1 MELPGHVATIGR
13 DPSSDLV
20 LNDPKCSRRHAVIE
34 SSADGITVRD
44 SGSANGIF
52 VNGRKSERS
61 RLREGDAI
69 KLGDVVVTLLPD
81 PAAGTVVMADLES
94 LGLRAPAGREPDA
107 ERTIPEV
114 PSSELPAPVVRPA
127 VSTFAAVNAPAAD
140 APADGAERPS
150 PGASPTRPLTVAV
163 LAGLWALSVPL
174 YVVAGFALAW
184 QMRGVGR
191 AATAIAFLALALVAA
206 VMAVG
211 LWQGRRWSH
220 QVQIAVAALGLFLCP
235 FTVASIAVLVYMLR
249 PSVRWH
255 FSGRA
260 GRAPEG
266 GQSEPLFAGALLAA
280 VVLGVLLTGGL
291 TLLARTGWT
300 GTRAFRRTPGEEA
313 VALEQLKAVA
323 AAEDAFH
330 SVCNTGYG
338 DLLALREPAS
348 VIADY
353 PADGPAFLRGPSF
366 DEAEREGYRYSL
378 TVSQEMPAASGCPTR
393 RFRHFV
399 YSATPLGAG
408 RSLAVSSDG
417 VVRAAEGRAATPD
430 DAPAE

>member
-1 MELPGHVATIGR
+1 
-13 DPSSDLV
+13 
-20 LNDPKCSRRHAVIE
+20 
-34 SSADGITVRD
+34 
-44 SGSANGIF
+44 
-52 VNGRKSERS
+52 
-61 RLREGDAI
+61 
-69 KLGDVVVTLLPD
+69 
-81 PAAGTVVMADLES
+81 
-94 LGLRAPAGREPDA
+94 
-107 ERTIPEV
+107 
-114 PSSELPAPVVRPA
+114 
-127 VSTFAAVNAPAAD
+127 VNAPV
-140 APADGAERPS
+140 DGAEGPS
-150 PGASPTRPLTVAV
+150 PGPSPTRPLTVAL
-163 LAGLWALSVPL
+163 LAGLWALSAPL
-174 YVVAGFALAW
+174 YVITGFALAW
-184 QMRGVGR
+184 QMRGAGR
-191 AATAIAFLALALVAA
+191 AATAVAGLALAVVAA

-220 QVQIAVAALGLFLCP
+220 HVQLAVAVLGLFLCP
-235 FTVASIAVLVYMLR
+235 FTLASIAVLVYMLR

-255 FSGRA
+255 FSSRSGPE
-260 GRAPEG
+260 PEG
-266 GQSEPLFAGALLAA
+266 GKSEPVFAGALLAA

-300 GTRAFRRTPGEEA
+300 GNHAFRRTPGEEG
-313 VALEQLKAVA
+313 VALDQLKAVA

-338 DLLALREPAS
+338 DLKALREPAS

-366 DEAEREGYRYSL
+366 DEAERDGYRYAL
-378 TVSQEMPAASGCPTR
+378 TVSQEMPAVSGCPTR

>member
-1 MELPGHVATIGR
+1 
-13 DPSSDLV
+13 
-20 LNDPKCSRRHAVIE
+20 VIE

-61 RLREGDAI
+61 RIHEGDAI

-81 PAAGTVVMADLES
+81 PAAGTVVMADLDS
-94 LGLRAPAGREPDA
+94 LGLRAAPGPEPDA

-114 PSSELPAPVVRPA
+114 PSSELPAPAIRPP
-127 VSTFAAVNAPAAD
+127 VSPPAALS
-140 APADGAERPS
+140 APVGGVPVEVAARPS
-150 PGASPTRPLTVAV
+150 PGTTPARPLTVTL
-163 LAGLWALSVPL
+163 LAALWALSVPL
-174 YVVAGFALAW
+174 YVVADLALAW
-184 QMRGVGR
+184 PMRGAGR
-191 AATAIAFLALALVAA
+191 AATAIAGLALALVAA

-220 QVQIAVAALGLFLCP
+220 HVQIAVAALGLVLCP
-235 FTVASIAVLVYMLR
+235 FTLASIAVLVYMLR

-260 GRAPEG
+260 GPEPVG
-266 GQSEPLFAGALLAA
+266 AQSEPLFAGALLAA
-280 VVLGVLLTGGL
+280 VLLGVLLTGGL

-300 GTRAFRRTPGEEA
+300 GSRAFRRTPGEES
-313 VALEQLKAVA
+313 VALDQLKAVA

-366 DEAEREGYRYSL
+366 DDAEREGYRYAL

-399 YSATPLGAG
+399 YSATPLGPG